1 MNEMREDVNE
11 MRKIVKQAQKEEQS
25 LAMQLLQDMK
35 IVNKRM
41 FVLFLIT
48 ILISSLEMCGIF
60 YYVANYNEN
69 NIIESCETELEFEG
83 NDYIENG
90 SEVDNE

>member
-25 LAMQLLQDMK
+25 LAMQLLRDMK

-60 YYVANYNEN
+60 YYVANYNVN
-69 NIIESCETELEFEG
+69 NIIESCETELEAEE
-83 NDYIENG
+83 NNYIENG

>member
-1 MNEMREDVNE
+1 MREDVNE

-25 LAMQLLQDMK
+25 LAMQLLRDMK

-60 YYVANYNEN
+60 YYVANYNVN
-69 NIIESCETELEFEG
+69 NIIESCETELEAEE
-83 NDYIENG
+83 NNYIENG

>member
-11 MRKIVKQAQKEEQS
+11 MRNIVKQAQKEEQS
-25 LAMQLLQDMK
+25 LAMQLLRDMK

-60 YYVANYNEN
+60 YYVANYNAN
-69 NIIESCETELEFEG
+69 NIIESCETELEAEE
-83 NDYIENG
+83 NNYIENG